1 MNRHQIEG
9 TWEQLL
15 GQLKTS
21 LGKLIDNEL
30 LQLEG
35 RRDQV
40 LGAARKSYGAAAT
53 DADRGIDFSES
64 YAGRAADRV
73 DSAADT
79 MGSTAASAGRAVRN
93 RTQDAIDA
101 LGSQASYLSD
111 QAERGVEELGRA
123 ARNAPINT
131 KALAVGILLIV
142 VGLLSSR

>member
-9 TWEQLL
+9 TWEQLV

-35 RRDQV
+35 RRDQAV
-40 LGAARKSYGAAAT
+40 GAARKSYGAAAA
-53 DADRGIDFSES
+53 DADRGATVADA
-64 YAGRAADRV
+64 YAERAADST
-73 DSAADT
+73 D
-79 MGSTAASAGRAVRN
+79 STAASLGRSARD
-93 RTQDAIDA
+93 RAQDAIDTVS
-101 LGSQASYLSD
+101 SQAGYLSD
-111 QAERGVEELGRA
+111 RAERGMEEIGRA

>member
-9 TWEQLL
+9 TWEQLV

-21 LGKLIDNEL
+21 LGKLISNEL

-40 LGAARKSYGAAAT
+40 LGTARKSYGAASA
-53 DADRGIDFSES
+53 DADRNAAVADA
-64 YAGRAADRV
+64 YAERAAD
-73 DSAADT
+73 ST
-79 MGSTAASAGRAVRN
+79 ESTAASLGRSARS
-93 RTQDAIDA
+93 RAQDAIDA
-101 LGSQASYLSD
+101 VSSQASYLSN